1 VIAVSMRTRRLLL
14 RDLTPRDARRIAML
28 ASDWD
33 VARMTGRI
41 PHPYSEQLAYEWIND
56 LAEGEF
62 VQGIVHQNALI
73 GICGYMPEGEGS
85 AEIGYW
91 IGKPWWGRGYA
102 TEAVGA
108 LIDYCFSVAGF
119 ERVTCGHFVDN
130 PASARVIAKLGFR
143 FIGTERVWCEARQTE
158 VETLK
163 YERLRQ
169 DGVAKAR
176 VS

>member
-1 VIAVSMRTRRLLL
+1 MRTKRLLL
-14 RDLTPRDARRIAML
+14 RDLTLRDVRRIAML

-41 PHPYSEQLAYEWIND
+41 PHPYSEELARQWISD
-56 LAEGEF
+56 LTEGEF
-62 VQGIVHQNALI
+62 VQGIVSQGELV
-73 GICGYMPEGEGS
+73 GLCGYMPDGNS

-91 IGKPWWGRGYA
+91 VGKPWWGRGFA
-102 TEAVGA
+102 TEAAGA
-108 LIDYCFSVAGF
+108 LIDYCFNEVGF
-119 ERVTCGHFVDN
+119 ERITCGHFVDN

-143 FIGTERVWCEARQTE
+143 FTGWERVWCEARQSD
-158 VETLK
+158 VDTLK

-169 DGVAKAR
+169 AGEAKVR

>member
-1 VIAVSMRTRRLLL
+1 MRTKRLLL
-14 RDLTPRDARRIAML
+14 RDLTLRDVRRIAML

-41 PHPYSEQLAYEWIND
+41 PHPYSEELARQWISD
-56 LAEGEF
+56 LFEGEF
-62 VQGIVHQNALI
+62 VQGIVSQGELV
-73 GICGYMPEGEGS
+73 GLCGYMPDGNS

-91 IGKPWWGRGYA
+91 VGKPWWGRGFA
-102 TEAVGA
+102 TEAAGA
-108 LIDYCFSVAGF
+108 LIDYCFNEVGF
-119 ERVTCGHFVDN
+119 ERITCGHFVDN

-143 FIGTERVWCEARQTE
+143 FTGWERVWCEARQSD
-158 VETLK
+158 VDTLK

-169 DGVAKAR
+169 AGEAKVR